1 MGNKTFIYILLDNK
15 NNIRYVGKSD
25 NPNKRLKKHI
35 NESKK
40 NKTHK
45 EKWIQSLLNNNST
58 PELLVID
65 EVNIN
70 EWSFWETYWISQF
83 KAWGFKLTNSTIGG
97 EGGSGYKHTDEAKE
111 KMRQNRLGKTTSE
124 ETKQK
129 QSIAT
134 KEYAKNNPNFNKVF
148 DRKITLDKEKLY
160 DLYIT
165 QNLSIPK
172 ISEILNIS
180 EKVIFTNLKEFK
192 IEKDRSLW
200 TKQCGDNHRKVVLQY
215 DKSGNFIKEWESVD
229 SAAKELGFNR
239 ANLAA
244 TCRGVNKT
252 CMGYIWKYKDNI

>member
-1 MGNKTFIYILLDNK
+1 MEEKTFIYSLSSSTGE
-15 NNIRYVGKSD
+15 IRYIGKTSYL
-25 NPNKRLKKHI
+25 KQRLYKHI
-35 NESKK
+35 KDCSIKRS
-40 NKTHK
+40 HK
-45 EKWIQSLLNNNST
+45 DSWIKSLLYKNEK
-58 PELLVID
+58 PIIEVID
-65 EVNIN
+65 IVPLN
-70 EWSFWETYWISQF
+70 EWEFWEQYWISQF